1 MEKLRDGKNNLASF
15 VSYVASFRN
24 VENLAITS
32 NLLVFETGL
41 TEQADLSTLKS
52 LQSWTPDPAASTSP
66 GPRLQACA
74 HLTSLH
80 ITFMFRNVSFPR
92 I

>member
-15 VSYVASFRN
+15 VSYVASFVN

-41 TEQADLSTLKS
+41 TGRPVNSEVTAELDS
-52 LQSWTPDPAASTSP
+52 
-66 GPRLQACA
+66 
-74 HLTSLH
+74 
-80 ITFMFRNVSFPR
+80 
-92 I
+92 